1 MCVIICNKNEKVCDT
16 QRQAIFS
23 KKNTDEAFQ
32 AEKKWKW
39 GMRKVATFLR
49 IYRQCFTVTN
59 FSIRVISIGN
69 GINKRK
75 NCKLKWIWQTKTI
88 TEAKTNWRQHFFP
101 SINSLDLS
109 FALFLIFSFW
119 YRVWFGKTK
128 LAISILIH
136 LQYSCECDLAALH
149 CLCKYQNVKLDR
161 ALMLELW
168 NSSPTYL
175 NQVNKNEFCL
185 HFVCIILC
193 LLFGKHYYTPM
204 WTWLRVCFCL
214 LELNYGL
221 RQWQRHRWQTTSPT
235 TTVYE
240 SHTLTYMCISQ

>member
-1 MCVIICNKNEKVCDT
+1 MNMANEDDNWGKNQLT
-16 QRQAIFS
+16 
-23 KKNTDEAFQ
+23 T
-32 AEKKWKW
+32 
-39 GMRKVATFLR
+39 TL
-49 IYRQCFTVTN
+49 
-59 FSIRVISIGN
+59 
-69 GINKRK
+69 
-75 NCKLKWIWQTKTI
+75 
-88 TEAKTNWRQHFFP
+88 FFP

-149 CLCKYQNVKLDR
+149 CLCKHQNVKLDR

-175 NQVNKNEFCL
+175 NEVNKDEFCL
-185 HFVCIILC
+185 HSVCIILC

-221 RQWQRHRWQTTSPT
+221 RQWQRHRWQTTT
-235 TTVYE
+235 TIYDAHIHLYICIHRKRISEHQLKRKILCSVGRFGSFVRSFPLCSYIF
-240 SHTLTYMCISQ
+240 SLLPLLLFAFYMLFVL